1 MGASIAGP
9 TKSAGPTSGAFGVA
23 VHWRRVVAAAVAL
36 VASVLGFSSPAA
48 AQSQPLTDIP
58 QDAFYSEAV
67 GALAGGR
74 L

>member
-9 TKSAGPTSGAFGVA
+9 SWWVRRVERLGSAVY
-23 VHWRRVVAAAVAL
+23 WRRVVAAAVAL

-48 AQSQPLTDIP
+48 AQSQPFTDIP